1 MAIVE
6 RRTLKVGDLICR
18 TRGITFIGDD
28 DLRALR
34 KLSAILLELT
44 VDDAIVLNRVA
55 ILKSARHIDNVH
67 NQSSALNMAQE
78 LMAQATA
85 LARALDKTRDIGDD
99 IGVLAGSHHTQIR
112 HKRGDGVV
120 GDLGTGSAH
129 ARDERGLA
137 HRGKAHKCGIG
148 HKLHLELNPVFLS
161 RLAELGKGRSATH

>member
-1 MAIVE
+1 
-6 RRTLKVGDLICR
+6 
-18 TRGITFIGDD
+18 
-28 DLRALR
+28 
-34 KLSAILLELT
+34 
-44 VDDAIVLNRVA
+44 
-55 ILKSARHIDNVH
+55 
-67 NQSSALNMAQE
+67 
-78 LMAQATA
+78 MAQATP

-112 HKRGDGVV
+112 HKRGEGVV